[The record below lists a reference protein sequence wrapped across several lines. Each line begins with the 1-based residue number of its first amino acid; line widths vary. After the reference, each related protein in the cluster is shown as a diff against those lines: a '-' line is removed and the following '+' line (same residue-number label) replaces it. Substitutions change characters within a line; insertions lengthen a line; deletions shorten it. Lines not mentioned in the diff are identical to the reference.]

1 MRLMASSTSRA
12 FGRILSFL
20 YRKGW
25 IPPSALPARPL
36 PSDSGAFEDY
46 LDYFHQNCHVKGL
59 TSWMGKSAMK
69 FPLDAWIYQEIIHE
83 VQPDVIMEIG
93 NLYGGSTLFLANMLD
108 LENKGKVIAIDIDH
122 SHIDFE
128 HKRINWITGD
138 VNSHEVISKVRSL
151 LKPDDKVIIIEDSS
165 HTFDNTLEV
174 LRNYCRF
181 VSVGSYFIVEDG
193 VCKYPFIDGPKP
205 GPYEATHEF
214 LKNHQEFIVDKSK
227 EKFVLTYN
235 PSGYLKKIRL

>member
-1 MRLMASSTSRA
+1 M
-12 FGRILSFL
+12 GR
-20 YRKGW
+20 
-25 IPPSALPARPL
+25 SAKKL
-36 PSDSGAFEDY
+36 
-46 LDYFHQNCHVKGL
+46 
-59 TSWMGKSAMK
+59 
-69 FPLDAWIYQEIIHE
+69 PLDAWIYQEIIHE
-83 VQPDVIMEIG
+83 VQPDVIIEIG
-93 NLYGGSTLFLANMLD
+93 NYYGGSTLFLANMLD
-108 LENKGKVIAIDIDH
+108 LENKGKVLAIDLDH
-122 SHIDFE
+122 SPIDFE

-138 VNSHEVISKVRSL
+138 VNSQEIISTVGSL

>member
-1 MRLMASSTSRA
+1 
-12 FGRILSFL
+12 
-20 YRKGW
+20 
-25 IPPSALPARPL
+25 
-36 PSDSGAFEDY
+36 
-46 LDYFHQNCHVKGL
+46 
-59 TSWMGKSAMK
+59 MK

>member
-1 MRLMASSTSRA
+1 
-12 FGRILSFL
+12 
-20 YRKGW
+20 
-25 IPPSALPARPL
+25 
-36 PSDSGAFEDY
+36 
-46 LDYFHQNCHVKGL
+46 
-59 TSWMGKSAMK
+59 MGKSAMK

-138 VNSHEVISKVRSL
+138 VNSQEVISKVRSL

-205 GPYEATHEF
+205 GPYEATQEF

-227 EKFVLTYN
+227 GKFVLTYN
-235 PSGYLKKIRL
+235 PGGYLKRIRL

>member
-1 MRLMASSTSRA
+1 MVSFISRA
-12 FGRILSFL
+12 FGQLLSFL
-20 YRKGW
+20 CRKGW
-25 IPPSALPARPL
+25 ISLSVLPTKPL
-36 PSDSGAFEDY
+36 SSDSGAFEDY
-46 LDYFHQNCHVKGL
+46 LDYFHQNCHLTKQ

-138 VNSHEVISKVRSL
+138 VNSQEVISKVRSL

-205 GPYEATHEF
+205 GPYEATQEF

-227 EKFVLTYN
+227 GKFVLTYN
-235 PSGYLKKIRL
+235 PGGYLKRIRL